1 MFRLVKKLSTLLMV
15 WGAATLPAQAAEV
28 VLYSSNNIEVVNQVI
43 QAFEQGNPDISVSV
57 VRAGSGALMQR
68 IKAEADKPL
77 GDLFW
82 SGGFSTLA
90 QYAPYL
96 DSYVSEEAKAVA
108 EAYQGPENR
117 WLGTNTHVSVLMVN
131 QRQLGGLPQ
140 PRTWADLADPA
151 WKGKI
156 VIPDPER
163 SSSSYVALYGLR
175 DLAGKDVYEKIVRNA
190 VFVSSTAGAYE
201 GIANG
206 EFAVGV
212 TMEYAAYQY
221 AAGGMKEI
229 ALVYP
234 TEGTFLSPEG
244 MSLIK
249 GGSNPEPA
257 RKLFEFLASRPA
269 QEIIFKSA
277 YRRPLREDI
286 DVASMA
292 DLPAMS
298 SIKVHALDDE
308 QMGREREG
316 FLAEWRSLSTAR

>member
-1 MFRLVKKLSTLLMV
+1 MRRLASKLSALLMM
-15 WGAATLPAQAAEV
+15 WGAAALPVQAAQV
-28 VLYSSNNIEVVNQVI
+28 VLYSSNNIEVVNRVV
-43 QAFEQGNPDISVSV
+43 QAFEQANPDISVSV

-68 IKAEADKPL
+68 IKAESNQPL

-96 DSYVSEEAKAVA
+96 DSYVSEQSKAVA
-108 EAYQGPENR
+108 PAYQGPEDR

-131 QRQLGGLPQ
+131 QRQLGDLSQ

-151 WKGKI
+151 WHGKI

-175 DLAGKDVYEKIVRNA
+175 DLMGKDVYEKIVSNA
-190 VFVSSTAGAYE
+190 VFVGSTAGAYE
-201 GIANG
+201 GVANG
-206 EFAVGV
+206 EFAVAI

-221 AAGGMKEI
+221 VAGGMKEV

-244 MSLIK
+244 MALIK
-249 GGSNPEPA
+249 GGRNPEPA
-257 RKLFEFLASRPA
+257 RKLFEFLAARPA
-269 QEIIFKSA
+269 QEIIFKTA

-286 DVASMA
+286 DVASMT

-308 QMGREREG
+308 QMGLERES
-316 FLAEWRSLSTAR
+316 FLANWRSLPTAR